1 MFQKIF
7 LSIFIVLIV
16 SGCSVHK
23 RQPIETLPFVPESF
37 IEEERGA
44 YAVYPIGKWWEQF
57 DDEKLNA
64 LMEEAFQDN
73 LDITVAFARLEQVQ
87 AVTRATAAAQKPF
100 LDVEG
105 EVKRESSPSFLGDYT
120 GNSYQIS
127 LLAGYEV
134 DLWEKYKSQT
144 KAASLETEATYEDI
158 KALYMNLSAQLVEL
172 YYLAVEQRAQLSLT
186 DSTIVSFEEALERVE
201 LRYRQGL
208 APALDVYQAQ
218 QNLARARAGRPVFE
232 ANLAVTEHALAT
244 LLGRYPDRETAG
256 ELAIIPE
263 IPNAFPAGIP
273 SEMLAR
279 RPDIQAAILRVKA
292 SDEKIAVAIADRF
305 PSFNLIG
312 SYGKS
317 SMAFVTGDIVGVFW
331 NAILNVAQPIFD
343 GGRRSAEV
351 DRTRAVFKE
360 NLAMYHKAVLTAFQE
375 VEDALARNRT
385 SEEHIILLGN
395 QSESSSSALRVSTFR
410 YMEGLSDYLPV
421 LAAQQSHYE
430 SESAILSARRQL
442 ISDRVQLARALG
454 GEWMHEYID
463 EHFIADN
470 EEENKQ

>member
-1 MFQKIF
+1 MFRNVCMTMCI
-7 LSIFIVLIV
+7 LMFIA
-16 SGCSVHK
+16 GCSVHL
-23 RQPIETLPFVPESF
+23 RQPVEPPQPVPESF
-37 IEEERGA
+37 VEEEGVA
-44 YAVYPIGKWWEQF
+44 FTNYHIGKWWEQF
-57 DDEKLNA
+57 KDAKLNA
-64 LMEEAFQDN
+64 LMEEALQNN
-73 LDITVAFARLEQVQ
+73 LDITVAFARLEQLQ
-87 AVTRATAAAQKPF
+87 AVARTTSAAQKPF

-105 EVKRESSPSFLGDYT
+105 EIKRESSPSFLGDYT
-120 GNSYQIS
+120 GNSYQVS

-144 KAASLETEATYEDI
+144 KAAALETEATYEDI

-232 ANLAVTEHALAT
+232 ANLAVTEHEIAT

-256 ELAIIPE
+256 DLAIIPE
-263 IPNAFPAGIP
+263 IPDAFPAGIP
-273 SEMLAR
+273 SAMLTR
-279 RPDIQAAILRVKA
+279 RPDIEAAILRVKA
-292 SDEKIAVAIADRF
+292 SDERIATAIADRF

-351 DRTRAVFKE
+351 ERTRAVFKE
-360 NLAMYHKAVLTAFQE
+360 NLAMYHSAVLTAFQE

-385 SEEHIILLGN
+385 SEEHIVLLN
-395 QSESSSSALRVSTFR
+395 HQRESSSNALRVSTFR

-421 LAAQQSHYE
+421 LAAQQSLYE
-430 SESAILSARRQL
+430 SESAILAARRQL

-454 GEWMHEYID
+454 GEWMDEYID
-463 EHFIADN
+463 ERFIADN
-470 EEENKQ
+470 EKEKKI

>member
-1 MFQKIF
+1 VFKKAF
-7 LSIFIVLIV
+7 LTILVLV
-16 SGCSVHK
+16 LVAGCSVHK
-23 RQPIETLPFVPESF
+23 RQPIEPPKPVPESF
-37 IEEERGA
+37 IEEDST

-57 DDEKLNA
+57 NDEKLNA
-64 LMEEAFQDN
+64 LMEEALQNN
-73 LDITVAFARLEQVQ
+73 LDITVAFARLEQLQ
-87 AVTRATAAAQKPF
+87 AVTRATSAAQKPF
-100 LDVEG
+100 LDAEG
-105 EVKRESSPSFLGDYT
+105 EIKRESSPSFLGDYT
-120 GNSYQIS
+120 GNSYQVS

-144 KAASLETEATYEDI
+144 KAAALETEASYEDI
-158 KALYMNLSAQLVEL
+158 RALYMSLSAQLVEL

-186 DSTIVSFEEALERVE
+186 DSTIASFEDALKRVE

-256 ELAIIPE
+256 DLGIIPE
-263 IPNAFPAGIP
+263 IPSAFPAGLP

-279 RPDIQAAILRVKA
+279 RPDIEAAILRVKA
-292 SDEKIAVAIADRF
+292 SDERIAAAIADRF

-375 VEDALARNRT
+375 VEDALTRNRT
-385 SEEHIILLGN
+385 SEEHIVLLN
-395 QSESSSSALRVSTFR
+395 HQKESSSNALRVSTFR

-454 GEWMHEYID
+454 GEWMDEYID
-463 EHFIADN
+463 ERFIADN
-470 EEENKQ
+470 EEDNKQ

>member
-1 MFQKIF
+1 VIKKAYLIF
-7 LSIFIVLIV
+7 FILVIIY
-16 SGCSVHK
+16 GCSLHK
-23 RQPIETLPFVPESF
+23 RQPIEPPASMPEAF
-37 IEEERGA
+37 IEESQVA
-44 YAVYPIGKWWEQF
+44 DTVYPKGKWWKQF
-57 DDEKLNA
+57 NDETLNA
-64 LMEEAFQDN
+64 LMDEAFKNN

-87 AVTRATAAAQKPF
+87 AVTRATKTAQMPF

-105 EVKRESSPSFLGDYT
+105 DIKRESSPSFLGDYT
-120 GNSYQIS
+120 GNSYQVS

-144 KAASLETEATYEDI
+144 KAATLETEATYEDI
-158 KALYMNLSAQLVEL
+158 KALYMGLSAQLVEL

-186 DSTIVSFEEALERVE
+186 DSTIDSFQEALERVE

-232 ANLAVTEHALAT
+232 ANLAITEHALAT

-256 ELAIIPE
+256 ALTVIPE
-263 IPNAFPAGIP
+263 IPGAFPAGIP

-279 RPDIQAAILRVKA
+279 RPDIQAALLRVKA
-292 SDEKIAVAIADRF
+292 SDELIASAIADRF

-317 SMAFVTGDIVGVFW
+317 SAAFVTGDIVGVFW
-331 NAILNVAQPIFD
+331 NAILNVAQPVFD
-343 GGRRSAEV
+343 GGRLSAEV

-360 NLAMYHKAVLTAFQE
+360 NLALYHKAVLTAFQE

-385 SEEHIILLGN
+385 SEEHIVLLSH
-395 QSESSSSALRVSTFR
+395 QRESSSNALRVSTFR

-421 LAAQQSHYE
+421 LAAQQSLYE
-430 SESAILSARRQL
+430 SESAILAARRQL

-454 GEWMHEYID
+454 GEWMDEYID
-463 EHFIADN
+463 ERFIAEK
-470 EEENKQ
+470 EEESKR

>member
-1 MFQKIF
+1 MFRNVCMTMCI
-7 LSIFIVLIV
+7 LMFIA
-16 SGCSVHK
+16 GCSVHQ
-23 RQPIETLPFVPESF
+23 RQPVEPPQPVPESF
-37 IEEERGA
+37 VEEEGVA
-44 YAVYPIGKWWEQF
+44 YTNYHIEKWWEQF
-57 DDEKLNA
+57 KDAKLNA
-64 LMEEAFQDN
+64 LMEEALQNN
-73 LDITVAFARLEQVQ
+73 LDITVAFARLEQLQ
-87 AVTRATAAAQKPF
+87 AVARTTSAAQKPF
-100 LDVEG
+100 LDAEG
-105 EVKRESSPSFLGDYT
+105 EIKRESSPSFLGDYT
-120 GNSYQIS
+120 GNSYQVS

-144 KAASLETEATYEDI
+144 KAAALETEATYEDI

-186 DSTIVSFEEALERVE
+186 DSTITSFEEALERVE

-232 ANLAVTEHALAT
+232 ANLAVTEHAIAT

-256 ELAIIPE
+256 DLAIIPE
-263 IPNAFPAGIP
+263 IPDAFPAGIP
-273 SEMLAR
+273 SAMLAR
-279 RPDIQAAILRVKA
+279 RPDIEAAILRVKA
-292 SDEKIAVAIADRF
+292 SDERIATAIADRF

-360 NLAMYHKAVLTAFQE
+360 NLAMYHSAVLTAFQE

-385 SEEHIILLGN
+385 SEEHIVLLN
-395 QSESSSSALRVSTFR
+395 HQRESSSNALRVSTFR

-421 LAAQQSHYE
+421 LAAQQSLYE
-430 SESAILSARRQL
+430 SESAILAARRQL

-454 GEWMHEYID
+454 GEWMDEYID
-463 EHFIADN
+463 ERFIADN
-470 EEENKQ
+470 EEEKKL